1 MKGTNKAH
9 ILFAYTSLRPISLSF
24 VIMYIIF
31 SISHVFVLP
40 EGKEKTLLIALSIC
54 SAIFYACMR
63 LYLIKPNAHFE
74 KTLLLSF
81 FLLLFPFAN
90 TFAHM
95 WLYNDPLQTSFLLLL
110 FVGAG
115 IIITS
120 KKVLFTT
127 IVFSVL
133 LWLLLAFLNDFSGNW
148 THFSF
153 TIIPALILGIAT
165 NFTIS
170 SNFNRLEIA
179 KNQEEVKNNELA
191 LAQRILENQSKQLKS
206 NIDILKQAKI
216 DAEDANRAKTEFLAN
231 MSHEIRTPLN
241 GVIGFSDL
249 LMQSNL
255 TQTQME
261 YMNTVNTSAKT
272 LLDVVNDILD
282 FSKIEAGKLELDIDN
297 FKVTLLS
304 NQVIEAIKY
313 QTIQKKLEL
322 IITHSDNLPQVVK
335 GDKMRL
341 RQILINLLGN
351 AIKFTNKGFIE
362 LKIETLVVHKNETN
376 TIRFSVVDTG
386 IGIDKRNQEKIFEAF
401 TQEDSTTTRRFGG
414 TGLGLTISNKLLGL
428 MKSKLNVTS
437 ELGKGS
443 TFYFDVN
450 FEVNDESVLGIENI
464 ASDHSMLIKNMMGDL
479 ELKQDT
485 KILIVDD
492 NSVNIFLSKILVK
505 KILPNATI
513 YEAINGLDA
522 VDKFNEQ
529 RPDIILMDVQ
539 MPVMNGY
546 EATEA
551 IRKLEKSGFRTPI
564 IGLTA
569 GVLLGEKEKCIDAGM
584 DEYISK
590 PVVKETL
597 EKMFYKWLVAPSKN
611 SL

>member
-1 MKGTNKAH
+1 MKETNKAH
-9 ILFAYTSLRPISLSF
+9 ILFAYSSLRPISLSF
-24 VIMYIIF
+24 VILYIIF
-31 SISHVFVLP
+31 SVSHVFILP
-40 EGKEKTLLIALSIC
+40 EGKEKNILITLSIC
-54 SAIFYACMR
+54 SSIFYAIMR
-63 LYLIKPNAHFE
+63 LYLYKPNVHFE

-81 FLLLFPFAN
+81 FLLLFPFVN
-90 TFAHM
+90 TFVHM

-120 KKVLFTT
+120 KKVLFST
-127 IVFSVL
+127 ITFSVF
-133 LWLLLAFLNDFSGNW
+133 LWLLIAYSNGFSGHW

-153 TIIPALILGIAT
+153 TVIPALALGIAT

-206 NIDILKQAKI
+206 NIDILKQSKKE
-216 DAEDANRAKTEFLAN
+216 AEDANKAKTEFLAN

-255 TQTQME
+255 TETQME

-297 FKVTLLS
+297 FKIKLLS

-322 IITHSDNLPQVVK
+322 NITLSDNLPHVVK

-362 LKIETLVVHKNETN
+362 LKIETIAVHKNGTN
-376 TIRFSVVDTG
+376 TIRFSVIDTG

-428 MKSKLNVTS
+428 MKSKLNVVS

-450 FEVNDESVLGIENI
+450 FEVNDESVLGTDNN
-464 ASDHSMLIKNMMGDL
+464 ATDHGLLLKNMGNS

-485 KILIVDD
+485 TILIVDD

-505 KILPNATI
+505 KILPNAII
-513 YEAINGLDA
+513 YEAVNGLDA
-522 VDKFNEQ
+522 VNKYSEQ

-551 IRKLEKSGFRTPI
+551 IRKLENSGFRTPI

-584 DEYISK
+584 DEYVSK

-597 EKMFYKWLVAPSKN
+597 EKMFYKWLVAPSQN

>member
-1 MKGTNKAH
+1 MKETNKAH
-9 ILFAYTSLRPISLSF
+9 ILFAYSSLRPISLSF
-24 VIMYIIF
+24 VILYIIF
-31 SISHVFVLP
+31 SVSHVFILP
-40 EGKEKTLLIALSIC
+40 EGKEKNILITLSIC
-54 SAIFYACMR
+54 SSIFYAIMR
-63 LYLIKPNAHFE
+63 LYLYKPNVHFE

-81 FLLLFPFAN
+81 FLLLFPFVN
-90 TFAHM
+90 TFVHM

-120 KKVLFTT
+120 RKVLFS
-127 IVFSVL
+127 IIAFSVF
-133 LWLLLAFLNDFSGNW
+133 LWLLLAYSNGFSGHW

-153 TIIPALILGIAT
+153 TVIPALALGIAT

-206 NIDILKQAKI
+206 NIDILKQSKKE
-216 DAEDANRAKTEFLAN
+216 AEDANKAKTEFLAN

-255 TQTQME
+255 TETQME

-297 FKVTLLS
+297 FKIKLLS

-322 IITHSDNLPQVVK
+322 NITLSDNLPQVVK

-362 LKIETLVVHKNETN
+362 LKIETIAVHKNGTN
-376 TIRFSVVDTG
+376 TIRFSVIDTG

-428 MKSKLNVTS
+428 MKSKLNVVS

-450 FEVNDESVLGIENI
+450 FEVNDESVLGTDNN
-464 ASDHSMLIKNMMGDL
+464 ATDHGLLLKNMGNS

-485 KILIVDD
+485 TILIVDD

-505 KILPNATI
+505 KILPNAII
-513 YEAINGLDA
+513 YEAVNGLDA
-522 VDKFNEQ
+522 VNKYSEQ

-551 IRKLEKSGFRTPI
+551 IRKLENSGFRTPI

-584 DEYISK
+584 DEYVSK

-597 EKMFYKWLVAPSKN
+597 EKMFYKWLVAPSQN

>member
-1 MKGTNKAH
+1 MKETNKAH
-9 ILFAYTSLRPISLSF
+9 ILFAYSSLRPISLSF
-24 VIMYIIF
+24 VILYIIF
-31 SISHVFVLP
+31 SVSHVFILP
-40 EGKEKTLLIALSIC
+40 EGKEKNILITLSIC
-54 SAIFYACMR
+54 SSIFYAIMR
-63 LYLIKPNAHFE
+63 LYLYKPNVHFE

-81 FLLLFPFAN
+81 FLLLFPFVN
-90 TFAHM
+90 TFVHM

-120 KKVLFTT
+120 RKVLFS
-127 IVFSVL
+127 IIAFSVF
-133 LWLLLAFLNDFSGNW
+133 LWLLLAYSNGFSGHW

-153 TIIPALILGIAT
+153 TVIPALALGIAT

-206 NIDILKQAKI
+206 NIDILKQSKKE
-216 DAEDANRAKTEFLAN
+216 AEDANKAKTEFLAN

-255 TQTQME
+255 TETQME

-297 FKVTLLS
+297 FKIKLLS

-322 IITHSDNLPQVVK
+322 NITLSDNLPQVVK

-362 LKIETLVVHKNETN
+362 LKIETIAVHKNGTN
-376 TIRFSVVDTG
+376 TIRFSVIDTG

-428 MKSKLNVTS
+428 MKSKLNVVS

-450 FEVNDESVLGIENI
+450 FEVNDESVLGIDNN
-464 ASDHSMLIKNMMGDL
+464 ATDHGLLLQNMGNS

-505 KILPNATI
+505 KILPNAII
-513 YEAINGLDA
+513 YEAVNGLDA
-522 VDKFNEQ
+522 VNKYSEQ

-551 IRKLEKSGFRTPI
+551 IRKLENSGFRTPI

-584 DEYISK
+584 DEYVSK

-597 EKMFYKWLVAPSKN
+597 EKMFYKWLVAPSQN

>member
-1 MKGTNKAH
+1 MKETNKAH
-9 ILFAYTSLRPISLSF
+9 ILFAYSSLRPISLSF
-24 VIMYIIF
+24 VILYIIF
-31 SISHVFVLP
+31 SVSHVFILP
-40 EGKEKTLLIALSIC
+40 EGKEKNILITLSIC
-54 SAIFYACMR
+54 SSIFYAIMR
-63 LYLIKPNAHFE
+63 LYLYKPNVHFE

-81 FLLLFPFAN
+81 FLLLFPFVN
-90 TFAHM
+90 TFVHM

-120 KKVLFTT
+120 KKVLFST
-127 IVFSVL
+127 ITFSVF
-133 LWLLLAFLNDFSGNW
+133 LWLLIAYSNGFSGHW

-153 TIIPALILGIAT
+153 TVIPALALGIAT

-206 NIDILKQAKI
+206 NIDILKQSKKE
-216 DAEDANRAKTEFLAN
+216 AEDANKAKTEFLAN

-255 TQTQME
+255 TETQME

-297 FKVTLLS
+297 FKIKLLS

-322 IITHSDNLPQVVK
+322 NITLSDNLPQVVK

-362 LKIETLVVHKNETN
+362 LKIETLAVHKNGTN
-376 TIRFSVVDTG
+376 TLRFSVIDTG

-428 MKSKLNVTS
+428 MKSKLNVVS

-450 FEVNDESVLGIENI
+450 FEVNDESVLGTDNS
-464 ASDHSMLIKNMMGDL
+464 ATDHGLLLKNMGNS

-505 KILPNATI
+505 KILPNAVI
-513 YEAINGLDA
+513 FEAVNGLDA
-522 VDKFNEQ
+522 VNKYSEQ
-529 RPDIILMDVQ
+529 KPDIILMDVQ

-551 IRKLEKSGFRTPI
+551 IRKLENSGFRTPI

-584 DEYISK
+584 DEYVSK

-597 EKMFYKWLVAPSKN
+597 EKMFYKWLVAPSQN

>member
-1 MKGTNKAH
+1 MKETNKAH
-9 ILFAYTSLRPISLSF
+9 ILFAYSSLRPISLSF
-24 VIMYIIF
+24 VLLYLVF
-31 SISHVFVLP
+31 SVSHVFILP
-40 EGKEKTLLIALSIC
+40 EGKEKNILITLSIC
-54 SAIFYACMR
+54 SSIFYAIMR
-63 LYLIKPNAHFE
+63 LYLYKPNVHFE

-81 FLLLFPFAN
+81 FLLLFPFVN
-90 TFAHM
+90 TFVHM

-120 KKVLFTT
+120 KKVLFST
-127 IVFSVL
+127 IAFSVF
-133 LWLLLAFLNDFSGNW
+133 LWLLIAYSNGFSGHW

-153 TIIPALILGIAT
+153 TVIPALALGIAT

-206 NIDILKQAKI
+206 NIDILKQSKKE
-216 DAEDANRAKTEFLAN
+216 AEDANKAKTEFLAN

-255 TQTQME
+255 TETQME

-297 FKVTLLS
+297 FKIKLLS

-322 IITHSDNLPQVVK
+322 NITLSDNLPQVVK

-362 LKIETLVVHKNETN
+362 LRIETLAVHKNGTN
-376 TIRFSVVDTG
+376 TLRFSVIDTG

-428 MKSKLNVTS
+428 MKSKLNVVS

-450 FEVNDESVLGIENI
+450 FEVNDESVLGIDN
-464 ASDHSMLIKNMMGDL
+464 STTDHGLLLKNMGNS

-505 KILPNATI
+505 KILPNAVI
-513 YEAINGLDA
+513 FEAVNGLDA
-522 VDKFNEQ
+522 VNKYSEQ

-551 IRKLEKSGFRTPI
+551 IRKLENSGFRTPI

-569 GVLLGEKEKCIDAGM
+569 GVLLGEKEKCLDAGM
-584 DEYISK
+584 DEYVSK

-597 EKMFYKWLVAPSKN
+597 EKMFYKWLVAPSQN

>member
-1 MKGTNKAH
+1 MKETNKAH
-9 ILFAYTSLRPISLSF
+9 ILFAYSSLRPISLSF
-24 VIMYIIF
+24 VILYIIF
-31 SISHVFVLP
+31 SVSHVFILP
-40 EGKEKTLLIALSIC
+40 EGKEKNILITLSIC
-54 SAIFYACMR
+54 SSIFYAIMR
-63 LYLIKPNAHFE
+63 LYLYKPNVHFE

-81 FLLLFPFAN
+81 FLLLFPFVN
-90 TFAHM
+90 TFVHM

-120 KKVLFTT
+120 KKVLFST
-127 IVFSVL
+127 ITFSVF
-133 LWLLLAFLNDFSGNW
+133 LWLLIAYSNGFSGHW

-153 TIIPALILGIAT
+153 TVIPALALGIAT

-206 NIDILKQAKI
+206 NIDILKQSKKE
-216 DAEDANRAKTEFLAN
+216 AEDANKAKTEFLAN

-255 TQTQME
+255 TETQME

-297 FKVTLLS
+297 FKIKLLS

-322 IITHSDNLPQVVK
+322 NITLSDNLPHVVK

-362 LKIETLVVHKNETN
+362 LEIETIAVHKNGTN
-376 TIRFSVVDTG
+376 TIRFSVIDTG

-401 TQEDSTTTRRFGG
+401 TQEDSTTTRRCGG

-428 MKSKLNVTS
+428 MKSKLNVVS

-450 FEVNDESVLGIENI
+450 FEVNDESVLGTDNN
-464 ASDHSMLIKNMMGDL
+464 ATDHGLLLKNMGNS
-479 ELKQDT
+479 ELKQNT
-485 KILIVDD
+485 TILIVDD

-505 KILPNATI
+505 KILPNAII
-513 YEAINGLDA
+513 YEAVNGLDA
-522 VDKFNEQ
+522 VNKYSEQ

-551 IRKLEKSGFRTPI
+551 IRKLENSGFRTPI

-584 DEYISK
+584 DEYVSK

-597 EKMFYKWLVAPSKN
+597 EKMFYKWLVAPSQN

>member
-1 MKGTNKAH
+1 MKETNKAH
-9 ILFAYTSLRPISLSF
+9 ILFAYSSLRPISLSF
-24 VIMYIIF
+24 VLLYIIF
-31 SISHVFVLP
+31 SVSHVYILP
-40 EGKEKTLLIALSIC
+40 EGKEKNILITLSIC
-54 SAIFYACMR
+54 SSIFYGCMR
-63 LYLIKPNAHFE
+63 LYLYKPNVHFE

-81 FLLLFPFAN
+81 FLLLFPFVN
-90 TFAHM
+90 TFVHM

-120 KKVLFTT
+120 RKVLFST
-127 IVFSVL
+127 IAFCIF
-133 LWLLLAFLNDFSGNW
+133 LWLLIAYSNGFSGQW
-148 THFSF
+148 IHFSF
-153 TIIPALILGIAT
+153 TVIPALVLGIAT
-165 NFTIS
+165 NLTIS

-179 KNQEEVKNNELA
+179 KNKEEVKNNELA

-206 NIDILKQAKI
+206 NIDILKQSKKE
-216 DAEDANRAKTEFLAN
+216 AEDANKAKTEFLAN

-255 TQTQME
+255 TETQME

-297 FKVTLLS
+297 FKIKFLS
-304 NQVIEAIKY
+304 NQVIEAVKY

-322 IITHSDNLPQVVK
+322 NIIHSDNLPQVIK

-362 LKIETLVVHKNETN
+362 LKIETLAVHKNGTN
-376 TIRFSVVDTG
+376 TIRFSVIDTG

-428 MKSKLNVTS
+428 MKSKLNLVS

-450 FEVNDESVLGIENI
+450 FEVNDESILGIENN
-464 ASDHSMLIKNMMGDL
+464 STDHNLLLKNMGNL

-505 KILPNATI
+505 KILPNAII
-513 YEAINGLDA
+513 YEAVNGLDA
-522 VDKFNEQ
+522 VNKYQEQ
-529 RPDIILMDVQ
+529 TPDIILMDVQ

-551 IRKLEKSGFRTPI
+551 IRKIENNGFRTPI

-584 DEYISK
+584 DEYVSK

-597 EKMFYKWLVAPSKN
+597 ENMFYKWLVSTSQN

>member
-1 MKGTNKAH
+1 
-9 ILFAYTSLRPISLSF
+9 
-24 VIMYIIF
+24 
-31 SISHVFVLP
+31 
-40 EGKEKTLLIALSIC
+40 
-54 SAIFYACMR
+54 
-63 LYLIKPNAHFE
+63 
-74 KTLLLSF
+74 
-81 FLLLFPFAN
+81 
-90 TFAHM
+90 M

-120 KKVLFTT
+120 RKVLFS
-127 IVFSVL
+127 IIAFSVF
-133 LWLLLAFLNDFSGNW
+133 LWLLLAYSNGFSGHW

-153 TIIPALILGIAT
+153 TVIPALALGIAT

-206 NIDILKQAKI
+206 NIDILKQSKKE
-216 DAEDANRAKTEFLAN
+216 AEDANKAKTEFLAN

-255 TQTQME
+255 TETQME

-297 FKVTLLS
+297 FKIKLLS

-322 IITHSDNLPQVVK
+322 NITLSDNLPQVVK

-362 LKIETLVVHKNETN
+362 LKMETIAVHKNGTN
-376 TIRFSVVDTG
+376 TIRFSVIDTG

-428 MKSKLNVTS
+428 MKSKLNVVS

-450 FEVNDESVLGIENI
+450 FEVNDESVLGTDNN
-464 ASDHSMLIKNMMGDL
+464 ATDHGLLLQNMGNS

-505 KILPNATI
+505 KILPNAII

-522 VDKFNEQ
+522 VNKYSEQ

-551 IRKLEKSGFRTPI
+551 IRKLENSGFRTPI

-584 DEYISK
+584 DEYLSK

-597 EKMFYKWLVAPSKN
+597 EKMFYKWLVAPSQN

>member
-1 MKGTNKAH
+1 M
-9 ILFAYTSLRPISLSF
+9 
-24 VIMYIIF
+24 
-31 SISHVFVLP
+31 LP
-40 EGKEKTLLIALSIC
+40 EGKEKNILITLSIC
-54 SAIFYACMR
+54 SSIFYAIMR
-63 LYLIKPNAHFE
+63 LYLYKPNVHFE

-81 FLLLFPFAN
+81 FLLLFPFVN
-90 TFAHM
+90 TFVHM

-120 KKVLFTT
+120 RKVLFS
-127 IVFSVL
+127 IIAFSVF
-133 LWLLLAFLNDFSGNW
+133 LWLLLAYSNGFSGHW

-153 TIIPALILGIAT
+153 TVIPALALGIAT

-206 NIDILKQAKI
+206 NIDILKQSKKE
-216 DAEDANRAKTEFLAN
+216 AEDANKAKTEFLAN

-255 TQTQME
+255 TETQME

-297 FKVTLLS
+297 FKIKLLS

-322 IITHSDNLPQVVK
+322 NITLSDNLPQVVK

-362 LKIETLVVHKNETN
+362 LKMETIAVHKNGTN
-376 TIRFSVVDTG
+376 TIRFSVIDTG

-428 MKSKLNVTS
+428 MKSKLNVVS

-450 FEVNDESVLGIENI
+450 FEVNDESVLGTDNN
-464 ASDHSMLIKNMMGDL
+464 ATDHGLLLQNMGNS

-505 KILPNATI
+505 KILPNAII

-522 VDKFNEQ
+522 VNKYSEQ

-551 IRKLEKSGFRTPI
+551 IRKLENSGFRTPI

-584 DEYISK
+584 DEYLSK

-597 EKMFYKWLVAPSKN
+597 EKMFYKWLVAPSQN

>member
-1 MKGTNKAH
+1 MKETNKAH
-9 ILFAYTSLRPISLSF
+9 ILFAYSSLRPISLSF
-24 VIMYIIF
+24 VLLYLVF
-31 SISHVFVLP
+31 SVSHVFILP
-40 EGKEKTLLIALSIC
+40 EGKEKNILITLSIC
-54 SAIFYACMR
+54 SSIFYAIMR
-63 LYLIKPNAHFE
+63 LYLYKPNVHFE

-81 FLLLFPFAN
+81 FLLLFPFVN
-90 TFAHM
+90 TFVHM

-120 KKVLFTT
+120 RKVLFS
-127 IVFSVL
+127 IIAFSVF
-133 LWLLLAFLNDFSGNW
+133 LWLLLAYSNGFSGHW

-153 TIIPALILGIAT
+153 TVIPALALGIAT

-206 NIDILKQAKI
+206 NIDILKQSKKE
-216 DAEDANRAKTEFLAN
+216 AEDANKAKTEFLAN

-255 TQTQME
+255 TETQME

-297 FKVTLLS
+297 FKIKLLS

-322 IITHSDNLPQVVK
+322 NITLSDNLPQMVK

-362 LKIETLVVHKNETN
+362 LKIETIAVHKNGTN
-376 TIRFSVVDTG
+376 TIRFSVIDTG

-428 MKSKLNVTS
+428 MKSKLNVVS

-450 FEVNDESVLGIENI
+450 FEVNDESVLGIDNS
-464 ASDHSMLIKNMMGDL
+464 ATDHGLLLQNMGNS

-505 KILPNATI
+505 KILPNAI
-513 YEAINGLDA
+513 IFEAVNGLDA
-522 VDKFNEQ
+522 VNKYSEQ

-551 IRKLEKSGFRTPI
+551 IRKLENSGFRTPI

-584 DEYISK
+584 DEYVSK

-597 EKMFYKWLVAPSKN
+597 EKMFYKWLVAPSQN

>member
-1 MKGTNKAH
+1 MKETNKAH
-9 ILFAYTSLRPISLSF
+9 ILFAYSSLRPISLSF
-24 VIMYIIF
+24 VILYIIF
-31 SISHVFVLP
+31 SVSHVFMLP
-40 EGKEKTLLIALSIC
+40 EGKEKNILITLSIC
-54 SAIFYACMR
+54 SSIFYAIMR
-63 LYLIKPNAHFE
+63 LYLYKPNVHFE

-81 FLLLFPFAN
+81 FLLLFPFVN
-90 TFAHM
+90 TFVHM

-120 KKVLFTT
+120 RKVLFS
-127 IVFSVL
+127 IIAFSVF
-133 LWLLLAFLNDFSGNW
+133 LWLLLAYSNGFSGYW

-153 TIIPALILGIAT
+153 TVIPALALGIAT

-206 NIDILKQAKI
+206 NIDILKQSKKE
-216 DAEDANRAKTEFLAN
+216 AEDANKAKTEFLAN

-255 TQTQME
+255 TETQME

-297 FKVTLLS
+297 FKIKLLS

-322 IITHSDNLPQVVK
+322 NITLSDNLPQVVK

-362 LKIETLVVHKNETN
+362 LKIETIAVHKNGTN
-376 TIRFSVVDTG
+376 TIRFSVIDTG

-428 MKSKLNVTS
+428 MKSKLNVVS

-450 FEVNDESVLGIENI
+450 FEVNDESVLGIDNN
-464 ASDHSMLIKNMMGDL
+464 ATDHGLLLQNMGNS

-505 KILPNATI
+505 KILPNAI
-513 YEAINGLDA
+513 IFEAVNGLDA
-522 VDKFNEQ
+522 VNKYSEQ

-551 IRKLEKSGFRTPI
+551 IRKLENIGFRTPI

-584 DEYISK
+584 DEYVSK

-597 EKMFYKWLVAPSKN
+597 EKMFYKWLVAPSQN

>member
-1 MKGTNKAH
+1 MKETNKAH
-9 ILFAYTSLRPISLSF
+9 ILFAYSSLRPISLSF
-24 VIMYIIF
+24 VILYIIF
-31 SISHVFVLP
+31 SVSHVFILP
-40 EGKEKTLLIALSIC
+40 EGKEKNILITLSIC
-54 SAIFYACMR
+54 SSIFYAIMR
-63 LYLIKPNAHFE
+63 LYLYKPNVHFE

-81 FLLLFPFAN
+81 FLLLFPFVN
-90 TFAHM
+90 TFVHM

-120 KKVLFTT
+120 RKVLFS
-127 IVFSVL
+127 IIAFSVF
-133 LWLLLAFLNDFSGNW
+133 LWLLLAYSNGFSGHW

-153 TIIPALILGIAT
+153 TVIPALALGIAT

-206 NIDILKQAKI
+206 NIDILKQSKKE
-216 DAEDANRAKTEFLAN
+216 AEDANKAKTEFLAN

-255 TQTQME
+255 TETQME

-297 FKVTLLS
+297 FKIKLLS

-322 IITHSDNLPQVVK
+322 NITLSDNLPQVVK
-335 GDKMRL
+335 GDKIRL

-362 LKIETLVVHKNETN
+362 LKMETIAVHKNGTN
-376 TIRFSVVDTG
+376 TIRFSVIDTG

-428 MKSKLNVTS
+428 MKSKLNVVS

-450 FEVNDESVLGIENI
+450 FEVNDESVLGIDNN
-464 ASDHSMLIKNMMGDL
+464 ATDHGLLLQNMGNS

-505 KILPNATI
+505 KILPNAII
-513 YEAINGLDA
+513 YEAVNGLDA
-522 VDKFNEQ
+522 VNKYSEQ

-551 IRKLEKSGFRTPI
+551 IRKLENSGFRTPI

-584 DEYISK
+584 DEYVSK

-597 EKMFYKWLVAPSKN
+597 EKMFYKWLVAPSQN

>member
-1 MKGTNKAH
+1 MKETNKAH
-9 ILFAYTSLRPISLSF
+9 ILFAYSSLRPISLSF
-24 VIMYIIF
+24 VLLYLVF
-31 SISHVFVLP
+31 SVSHVFILP
-40 EGKEKTLLIALSIC
+40 EGKEKNILITLSIC
-54 SAIFYACMR
+54 SSIFYAIMR
-63 LYLIKPNAHFE
+63 LYLYKPNVHFE

-81 FLLLFPFAN
+81 FLLFFPFVN
-90 TFAHM
+90 TFVHM

-120 KKVLFTT
+120 KKVLFST
-127 IVFSVL
+127 IAFSVF
-133 LWLLLAFLNDFSGNW
+133 LWLLIAYSNGFSGHW

-153 TIIPALILGIAT
+153 TVIPALALGIAT

-191 LAQRILENQSKQLKS
+191 LAQRILENQSKQLKN
-206 NIDILKQAKI
+206 NIDILKQSKKE
-216 DAEDANRAKTEFLAN
+216 AEDANKAKTEFLAN

-255 TQTQME
+255 TETQME

-297 FKVTLLS
+297 FKIKLLS

-322 IITHSDNLPQVVK
+322 NITLSDNLPQVVK

-362 LKIETLVVHKNETN
+362 LRIETLAVHKNGTN
-376 TIRFSVVDTG
+376 TLRFSVIDTG

-428 MKSKLNVTS
+428 MKSKLNVVS

-450 FEVNDESVLGIENI
+450 FEVNDESVLGTDN
-464 ASDHSMLIKNMMGDL
+464 SVTDHGLLLKNMGNS

-505 KILPNATI
+505 KILPNAI
-513 YEAINGLDA
+513 IFEAVNGLDA
-522 VDKFNEQ
+522 VNKYSEQ
-529 RPDIILMDVQ
+529 KPDIILMDVQ

-551 IRKLEKSGFRTPI
+551 IRKLENSGFRTPI

-569 GVLLGEKEKCIDAGM
+569 GVLLGEKEKCLDAGM
-584 DEYISK
+584 DEYVSK

-597 EKMFYKWLVAPSKN
+597 EKMFYKWLVAPSQN

>member
-1 MKGTNKAH
+1 MKETNKAH
-9 ILFAYTSLRPISLSF
+9 ILFAYSSLRPISLSF
-24 VIMYIIF
+24 VLLYIIF
-31 SISHVFVLP
+31 SVSHVYILP
-40 EGKEKTLLIALSIC
+40 EGKEKNILITLSIC
-54 SAIFYACMR
+54 SSIFYGCMR
-63 LYLIKPNAHFE
+63 LYLYKPNVHFE

-81 FLLLFPFAN
+81 FLLLFPFVN
-90 TFAHM
+90 TFVHM

-120 KKVLFTT
+120 RKVLFST
-127 IVFSVL
+127 IAFCIF
-133 LWLLLAFLNDFSGNW
+133 LWLLIAYSNGFSGQW
-148 THFSF
+148 IHFSF
-153 TIIPALILGIAT
+153 TVIPALVLGIAT
-165 NFTIS
+165 NLTIS

-179 KNQEEVKNNELA
+179 KNKEEVKNNELA

-206 NIDILKQAKI
+206 NIDILKQSKKE
-216 DAEDANRAKTEFLAN
+216 AEDANKAKTEFLAN

-255 TQTQME
+255 TETQME

-297 FKVTLLS
+297 FKIKFLS
-304 NQVIEAIKY
+304 NQVIEAVKY

-322 IITHSDNLPQVVK
+322 NIIHSDNLPQVIK

-362 LKIETLVVHKNETN
+362 LKIETLAVHKNGTN
-376 TIRFSVVDTG
+376 TIRFSVIDTG

-428 MKSKLNVTS
+428 MKSKLNLVS

-450 FEVNDESVLGIENI
+450 FEVNDESILGIENN
-464 ASDHSMLIKNMMGDL
+464 STDHNLLLKNMGNL

-505 KILPNATI
+505 KILPNAII
-513 YEAINGLDA
+513 YEAVNGLDA
-522 VDKFNEQ
+522 VNKYQEQ
-529 RPDIILMDVQ
+529 TPDIILMDVQ
-539 MPVMNGY
+539 MPVINGY

-551 IRKLEKSGFRTPI
+551 IRKIENNGFRTPI

-584 DEYISK
+584 DEYVSK

-597 EKMFYKWLVAPSKN
+597 ENMFYKWLVSTSQN

>member
-1 MKGTNKAH
+1 
-9 ILFAYTSLRPISLSF
+9 
-24 VIMYIIF
+24 
-31 SISHVFVLP
+31 
-40 EGKEKTLLIALSIC
+40 
-54 SAIFYACMR
+54 
-63 LYLIKPNAHFE
+63 
-74 KTLLLSF
+74 
-81 FLLLFPFAN
+81 
-90 TFAHM
+90 
-95 WLYNDPLQTSFLLLL
+95 
-110 FVGAG
+110 
-115 IIITS
+115 
-120 KKVLFTT
+120 
-127 IVFSVL
+127 
-133 LWLLLAFLNDFSGNW
+133 
-148 THFSF
+148 
-153 TIIPALILGIAT
+153 
-165 NFTIS
+165 
-170 SNFNRLEIA
+170 
-179 KNQEEVKNNELA
+179 
-191 LAQRILENQSKQLKS
+191 
-206 NIDILKQAKI
+206 
-216 DAEDANRAKTEFLAN
+216 
-231 MSHEIRTPLN
+231 
-241 GVIGFSDL
+241 
-249 LMQSNL
+249 
-255 TQTQME
+255 
-261 YMNTVNTSAKT
+261 

-297 FKVTLLS
+297 FKIKFLS
-304 NQVIEAIKY
+304 NQVIEAVKY

-322 IITHSDNLPQVVK
+322 NIIHSDNLPQVIK

-362 LKIETLVVHKNETN
+362 LKIETLAVHKNGTN
-376 TIRFSVVDTG
+376 TIRFSVIDTG

-428 MKSKLNVTS
+428 MKSKLNVVS

-450 FEVNDESVLGIENI
+450 FEVNDESILGIENN
-464 ASDHSMLIKNMMGDL
+464 STDHNLLLKNMGNL

-505 KILPNATI
+505 KILPNAII
-513 YEAINGLDA
+513 YEAVNGLDA
-522 VDKFNEQ
+522 VNKYQEQ
-529 RPDIILMDVQ
+529 TPDIILMDVQ

-551 IRKLEKSGFRTPI
+551 IRKIENNGFRTPI

-584 DEYISK
+584 DEYVSK

-597 EKMFYKWLVAPSKN
+597 ENMFYKWLVSTSQN

>member
-1 MKGTNKAH
+1 MKETNKAH
-9 ILFAYTSLRPISLSF
+9 ILFAYSSLRPISLSF
-24 VIMYIIF
+24 VLLYLVF
-31 SISHVFVLP
+31 SVSHVFILP
-40 EGKEKTLLIALSIC
+40 EGKEKNILITLSIC
-54 SAIFYACMR
+54 SSIFYAIMR
-63 LYLIKPNAHFE
+63 LYLYKPNVHFE

-81 FLLLFPFAN
+81 FLLFFPFVN
-90 TFAHM
+90 TFVHM

-120 KKVLFTT
+120 KKVLFST
-127 IVFSVL
+127 IAFSVF
-133 LWLLLAFLNDFSGNW
+133 LWLLIAYSNGFSGHW

-153 TIIPALILGIAT
+153 TVIPALALGIAT

-206 NIDILKQAKI
+206 NIDILKQSKKE
-216 DAEDANRAKTEFLAN
+216 AEDANKAKTEFLAN

-255 TQTQME
+255 TETQME

-297 FKVTLLS
+297 FKIKLLS

-322 IITHSDNLPQVVK
+322 NITLSDNLPQVVK

-362 LKIETLVVHKNETN
+362 LKIETLAVHKNGTN
-376 TIRFSVVDTG
+376 TLRFSVIDTG

-428 MKSKLNVTS
+428 MKSKLNVVS

-450 FEVNDESVLGIENI
+450 FEVNDESVLGTDNS
-464 ASDHSMLIKNMMGDL
+464 ATDHGLLLKNMGNS

-505 KILPNATI
+505 KILPNAVI
-513 YEAINGLDA
+513 FEAVNGLDA
-522 VDKFNEQ
+522 VNKYSEQ
-529 RPDIILMDVQ
+529 KPDIILMDVQ

-551 IRKLEKSGFRTPI
+551 IRKLENSGFRTPI

-569 GVLLGEKEKCIDAGM
+569 GVLLGEKEKCLDAGM
-584 DEYISK
+584 DEYVSK

-597 EKMFYKWLVAPSKN
+597 EKMFYKWLVAPSQN

>member
-1 MKGTNKAH
+1 MKETNKAH
-9 ILFAYTSLRPISLSF
+9 ILFAYSSLRPISLSF
-24 VIMYIIF
+24 VLLYIIF
-31 SISHVFVLP
+31 SVSHVYILP
-40 EGKEKTLLIALSIC
+40 EGKEKNILITLSIC
-54 SAIFYACMR
+54 SSIFYGCMR
-63 LYLIKPNAHFE
+63 LYLYKPNVHFE

-81 FLLLFPFAN
+81 FLLLFPFVN
-90 TFAHM
+90 TFVHM

-120 KKVLFTT
+120 RKVLFST
-127 IVFSVL
+127 IAFCIF
-133 LWLLLAFLNDFSGNW
+133 LWLLIAYSNGFSGQW
-148 THFSF
+148 IHFSF
-153 TIIPALILGIAT
+153 TVIPALVLGIAT
-165 NFTIS
+165 NLTIS

-179 KNQEEVKNNELA
+179 KNKEEVKNNELA

-206 NIDILKQAKI
+206 NIDILKQSKKE
-216 DAEDANRAKTEFLAN
+216 AEDANKAKTEFLAN

-255 TQTQME
+255 TETQME

-297 FKVTLLS
+297 FKIKFLS
-304 NQVIEAIKY
+304 NQVIEAVKY

-322 IITHSDNLPQVVK
+322 NIIHSDNLPQVIK

-362 LKIETLVVHKNETN
+362 LKIETLAVHKNGTN
-376 TIRFSVVDTG
+376 TIRFSVIDTG

-428 MKSKLNVTS
+428 MKSKLNVVS

-450 FEVNDESVLGIENI
+450 FEVNDESILGIENN
-464 ASDHSMLIKNMMGDL
+464 STDHNLLLKNMGNL

-505 KILPNATI
+505 KILPNAII
-513 YEAINGLDA
+513 YEAVNGLDA
-522 VDKFNEQ
+522 VNKYQEQ
-529 RPDIILMDVQ
+529 TPDIILMDVQ

-551 IRKLEKSGFRTPI
+551 IRKIENNGFRTPI

-584 DEYISK
+584 DEYVSK

-597 EKMFYKWLVAPSKN
+597 ENMFYKWLVSTSQN

>member
-1 MKGTNKAH
+1 MKETNKAH
-9 ILFAYTSLRPISLSF
+9 ILFAYSSLRPISLSF
-24 VIMYIIF
+24 VILYIIF
-31 SISHVFVLP
+31 SVSHVFILP
-40 EGKEKTLLIALSIC
+40 EGKEKNILITLSIC
-54 SAIFYACMR
+54 SSIFYAIMR
-63 LYLIKPNAHFE
+63 LYLYKPNVHFE

-81 FLLLFPFAN
+81 FILLFPFVN
-90 TFAHM
+90 TFVHM

-120 KKVLFTT
+120 KKVLFST
-127 IVFSVL
+127 ITFSVF
-133 LWLLLAFLNDFSGNW
+133 LWLLIAYSNGFSGHW

-153 TIIPALILGIAT
+153 TVIPALALGIAT

-206 NIDILKQAKI
+206 NIDILKQSKKE
-216 DAEDANRAKTEFLAN
+216 AEDANKAKTEFLAN

-255 TQTQME
+255 TETQME

-297 FKVTLLS
+297 FKIKLLS

-322 IITHSDNLPQVVK
+322 NITLSDNLPLVVK

-362 LKIETLVVHKNETN
+362 LKIETIAVHKNGTN
-376 TIRFSVVDTG
+376 TIRFSVIDTG

-428 MKSKLNVTS
+428 MKSKLNVVS

-450 FEVNDESVLGIENI
+450 FEVNDESVLGTDNN
-464 ASDHSMLIKNMMGDL
+464 ATDHGLLLKNMGNS
-479 ELKQDT
+479 ELKQNT
-485 KILIVDD
+485 TILIVDD

-505 KILPNATI
+505 KILPNAII
-513 YEAINGLDA
+513 YEAVNGLDA
-522 VDKFNEQ
+522 VNKYSEQ

-551 IRKLEKSGFRTPI
+551 IRKLENSGFRTPI

-584 DEYISK
+584 DEYVSK

-597 EKMFYKWLVAPSKN
+597 EKMFYKWLVAPSQN

>member
-1 MKGTNKAH
+1 MKEKNEAH
-9 ILFAYTSLRPISLSF
+9 ILFAYTSLRPISISF
-24 VIMYIIF
+24 VIMFIIF
-31 SISHVFVLP
+31 SIFQVYLLP
-40 EGKEKTLLIALSIC
+40 EGKEKTILIILSSC
-54 SAIFYACMR
+54 SALFYACMR
-63 LYLIKPNAHFE
+63 LYLNKPLVHFE
-74 KTLLLSF
+74 KTILLSF

-95 WLYNDPLQTSFLLLL
+95 WLYNDPIQTSFILLF

-120 KKVLFTT
+120 KKVLFIT
-127 IVFSVL
+127 IGSSVF
-133 LWLLLAFLNDFSGNW
+133 LWFLLAFSNDFSGHW

-170 SNFNRLEIA
+170 TNFNRLEIA
-179 KNQEEVKNNELA
+179 KNKEEIKNNELA

-206 NIDILKQAKI
+206 NIDVLKQAKNN
-216 DAEDANRAKTEFLAN
+216 AEDANKAKTEFLAN

-241 GVIGFSDL
+241 GVIGFSDI

-255 TQTQME
+255 NETQLE

-297 FKVTLLS
+297 FKIKLLS

-322 IITHSDNLPQVVK
+322 KITQSENLPQLVK

-351 AIKFTNKGFIE
+351 AIKFTSKGVIE
-362 LKIETLVVHKNETN
+362 LKIETLKVYNNGTN
-376 TIRFSVVDTG
+376 TIRFSVIDTG

-428 MKSKLNVTS
+428 MKSKLNVIS

-443 TFYFDVN
+443 IFYFDVN
-450 FEVNDESVLGIENI
+450 FEVNDESILSNENNANENSI
-464 ASDHSMLIKNMMGDL
+464 LLKNMVNLDI
-479 ELKQDT
+479 KQET

-505 KILPNATI
+505 KILPNAII

-522 VDKFNEQ
+522 VNKYAEQ
-529 RPDIILMDVQ
+529 TPDIILMDVQ
-539 MPVMNGY
+539 MPIMNGY

-551 IRKLEKSGFRTPI
+551 MRKLEEFGYRTPI

-569 GVLLGEKEKCIDAGM
+569 GVLLGEKEKCLEAGM
-584 DEYISK
+584 DEYLSK

-597 EKMFYKWLVAPSKN
+597 EKMFYKWLVVPSQN